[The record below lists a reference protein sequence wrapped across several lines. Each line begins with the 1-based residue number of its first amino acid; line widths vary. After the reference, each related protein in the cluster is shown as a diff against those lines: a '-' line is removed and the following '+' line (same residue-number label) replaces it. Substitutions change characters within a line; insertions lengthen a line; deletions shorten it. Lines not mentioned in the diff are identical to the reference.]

1 MKFNDKIGSVVGSLW
16 PRTHQAT
23 APAGTGYI
31 STLSAV
37 AKKNGVKIYLDTKA
51 TELIEKDGRVVG
63 VKALNKDKKEVMYL
77 AKRGVVMAAGGFAAN
92 VEMRMKYNPK
102 LTAAI
107 PTTNQP
113 GATGDGIVMAEKIGA
128 DLVGME
134 YIQLLPICDK
144 KSGALAGYITINIEN
159 VAFINHEGK
168 RFIAEDSR
176 RDVLTA
182 AIFAQTNGEYYM
194 VNDSTIVG
202 ERNEVGEKIEDLVA
216 QGKIL
221 KGDTVADLAAKMG
234 CDPAVLQKTIDD
246 FNGIAANG
254 NDPFGRKVFKNPI
267 AKGPFYAVLR
277 APAVH
282 HTMGGIKI
290 NEKAEAIGKDGKV
303 IPGFYA
309 AGEVSGGIHGTNRLG
324 GNALVDTIVFGRI
337 AGASAATATPV
348 KY

>member
-1 MKFNDKIGSVVGSLW
+1 MNASKNLRRTREGQEAPISPAFDQTKQIPIVGPVLQPAQGIEDSVDKHFQQTYEGGDRKGDPALIKILVSQSLDGLKWLESYGMKFNDKIGSVVGSLW
-16 PRTHQAT
+16 PRTHQAI
-23 APAGTGYI
+23 AGTGYI

-63 VKALNKDKKEVMYL
+63 VKALDKDKKPVMYL
-77 AKRGVVMAAGGFAAN
+77 ARRGVVM
-92 VEMRMKYNPK
+92 
-102 LTAAI
+102 
-107 PTTNQP
+107 
-113 GATGDGIVMAEKIGA
+113 
-128 DLVGME
+128 
-134 YIQLLPICDK
+134 
-144 KSGALAGYITINIEN
+144 
-159 VAFINHEGK
+159 
-168 RFIAEDSR
+168 AEDSR

-182 AIFAQTNGEYYM
+182 AIFAQTNGGYYM
-194 VNDSTIVG
+194 VNDSSIVG
-202 ERNEVGEKIEDLVA
+202 ECNEVGENIQNLVA

-221 KGDTVADLAAKMG
+221 KGDTIA
-234 CDPAVLQKTIDD
+234 D
-246 FNGIAANG
+246 FNGVVANG

-267 AKGPFYAVLR
+267 FKGPFYAVLR

-290 NEKAEAIGKDGKV
+290 DEKAEAIGKDGKV

-309 AGEVSGGIHGTNRLG
+309 AGEVTGGIHGTNRLG

-337 AGASAATATPV
+337 AGASAATATPA